1 MTPFYYVALS
11 LIALYLEIRAY
22 QILRGKNP
30 GLRIFLAVLI
40 ALSMGLYPYLMMLG
54 VTHPWPNA
62 HEALSVIGVFFSTA
76 AFFSVFLL
84 ILDVIWLISFII
96 TRLFRGRRC
105 GIRMPLKLY
114 GGNQP
119 DAFPGS

>member
-40 ALSMGLYPYLMMLG
+40 ALSMGL
-54 VTHPWPNA
+54 
-62 HEALSVIGVFFSTA
+62 
-76 AFFSVFLL
+76 
-84 ILDVIWLISFII
+84 
-96 TRLFRGRRC
+96 
-105 GIRMPLKLY
+105 
-114 GGNQP
+114 
-119 DAFPGS
+119 

>member
-76 AFFSVFLL
+76 VIFLCFPVDSGCHL
-84 ILDVIWLISFII
+84 ADFLHHH
-96 TRLFRGRRC
+96 T
-105 GIRMPLKLY
+105 
-114 GGNQP
+114 
-119 DAFPGS
+119 AFPRAARWNPNAA

>member
-1 MTPFYYVALS
+1 
-11 LIALYLEIRAY
+11 
-22 QILRGKNP
+22 
-30 GLRIFLAVLI
+30 
-40 ALSMGLYPYLMMLG
+40 MGLYPYLMMLG

-114 GGNQP
+114 GGLLALCAVLAVWGGWNVKT
-119 DAFPGS
+119 GSSGEKCCRHRTPAPLPISMA